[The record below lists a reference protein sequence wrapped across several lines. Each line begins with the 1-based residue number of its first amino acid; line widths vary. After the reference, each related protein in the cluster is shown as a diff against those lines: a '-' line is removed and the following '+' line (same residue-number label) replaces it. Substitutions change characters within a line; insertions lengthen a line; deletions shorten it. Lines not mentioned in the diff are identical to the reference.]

1 MTGIREIELTKD
13 RADIDALGRAF
24 GRIVKHDMPKAKSW
38 VEVRGWKDPTPHY
51 CISFRS
57 GQVLKATNWYDVLKE
72 ACAQY
77 RAIEKLTGEPP

>member
-1 MTGIREIELTKD
+1 MTDIRRIELTMD
-13 RADIDALGRAF
+13 RTDIDALGREF

-38 VEVRGWKDPTPHY
+38 VEVRGWKDPVPHY

-72 ACAQY
+72 ACALY